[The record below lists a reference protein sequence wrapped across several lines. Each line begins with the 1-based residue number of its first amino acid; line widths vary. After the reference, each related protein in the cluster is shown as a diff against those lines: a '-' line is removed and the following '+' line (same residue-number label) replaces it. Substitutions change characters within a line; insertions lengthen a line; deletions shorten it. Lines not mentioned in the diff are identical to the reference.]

1 MALARGTVFNT
12 FWRLKP
18 TFARIAGI
26 VAGSYI
32 MGPHAFARFYLVHML
47 LKSLKIL
54 FFFDADMNIFQTIR
68 KEKKIR
74 WRHFSYIIAW
84 NAGLCLMV
92 LVVYLGAI
100 EFFDRFVSIDLIDVD
115 FAYVYALT
123 IVGNLLVPY
132 EGVIKAKGGYWL
144 KSIALRGMHLIN
156 LALIGGF
163 VLAGFDGA
171 NLPYVWLST
180 SMIMA
185 VLVFGAGVYL
195 LHGVIDRGNRAPL
208 GRALRDSIWQNV
220 IDYSASRS
228 RNRAVTVA
236 TRGAISA
243 VLGPFAGLALQA
255 IHFGDEVK
263 RKKYMAMLKTKS
275 LVRQATNR
283 IPRSVTRALTR
294 DRLFGV
300 VLVVALLI
308 LAFIVPLRNQMDALM
323 LLGLLVLASKL
334 LSVALRV
341 LVLKA
346 LTSNDAKLLIS
357 EESEAN
363 TL

>member
-1 MALARGTVFNT
+1 MAITYGTVFNT
-12 FWRLKP
+12 LWRLKP
-18 TFARIAGI
+18 TLARIAGI
-26 VAGSYI
+26 VAGSI
-32 MGPHAFARFYLVHML
+32 VMGPHAFIRFYFVHML
-47 LKSLKIL
+47 LKSIKIL

-74 WRHFSYIIAW
+74 RRHFYYIVAW
-84 NAGLCLMV
+84 NTGLCLMA
-92 LVVYLGAI
+92 LAAYIGAI
-100 EFFDRFVSIDLIDVD
+100 EFFDRFVSIDLIDIK

-132 EGVIKAKGGYWL
+132 EGVIKVRGGYWL
-144 KSIALRGMHLIN
+144 KSVALRGMHLIN
-156 LALIGGF
+156 LVLIAGF
-163 VLAGFDGA
+163 VIAGFDGA
-171 NLPYVWLST
+171 YLPYVWLST

-185 VLVFGAGVYL
+185 ILVFGFGVYL
-195 LHGVIDRGNRAPL
+195 LHGAIDRGDQAPL

-220 IDYSASRS
+220 IDYSACRT
-228 RNRAVTVA
+228 RNRAVMVA
-236 TRGAISA
+236 ARGAISA
-243 VLGPFAGLALQA
+243 FLGPFAGLALQA
-255 IHFGDEVK
+255 IHFGDQVK
-263 RKKYMAMLKTKS
+263 RRKYMAMLKTQS
-275 LVRQATNR
+275 LVRQTASR
-283 IPRSVTRALTR
+283 IPRSLTRGLTR

-308 LAFIVPLRNQMDALM
+308 LAFMVPLRSRLDALL

-346 LTSNDAKLLIS
+346 LASSDANLLPS
-357 EESEAN
+357 EESETN